1 MNVYEV
7 QKEKYSITTDS
18 ERISLDIVHGYL
30 ARSYWAKGIERDLVE
45 RALKYSLCF
54 GLFEDKEQ
62 IGFARVITD
71 YTAIGYLADVFVL
84 ETHQGRGLGT
94 FLVESVLAHP
104 ELQTLRR
111 FILVTADAHELYRK
125 FGFDSPSQPEMY
137 MDKLRSL
144 R

>member
-1 MNVYEV
+1 MKIYEV
-7 QKEKYSITTDS
+7 KKDRITVTTNP
-18 ERISLDIVHGYL
+18 EFISVDVVHGYL
-30 ARSYWAKGIERDLVE
+30 TRSYWAKGIGRNLVE

-54 GLFEDKEQ
+54 GLLEDDTQ

-84 ETHQGRGLGT
+84 ESHQGRGLGT

-111 FILVTADAHELYRK
+111 FILVTADAHDLYRK
-125 FGFDSPSQPEMY
+125 FGFDTPGQPEMY
-137 MDKLRSL
+137 MDMLRK
-144 R
+144 

>member
-1 MNVYEV
+1 MDVYEV
-7 QKEKYSITTDS
+7 QKDQFLITTNAK
-18 ERISLDIVHGYL
+18 LLQVGVVHGYL
-30 ARSYWAKGIERDLVE
+30 TRSYWAKGIERSLVE

-54 GLFEDKEQ
+54 ALLENHTQ

-84 ETHQGRGLGT
+84 ETHQGKGLGR
-94 FLVESVLAHP
+94 FLVETVLAHP
-104 ELQTLRR
+104 ELKTLRR

-137 MDKLRSL
+137 MDMLRPL

>member
-1 MNVYEV
+1 MDVYEV
-7 QKEKYSITTDS
+7 RRDKIRITTDQNL
-18 ERISLDIVHGYL
+18 ISVDEVHAYL
-30 ARSYWAKGIERDLVE
+30 SRSYWAKGIERSLVE

-54 GLFEDKEQ
+54 GLFDEEEQ

-137 MDKLRSL
+137 MDKLRPL